1 MKNVKITIEYDGSH
15 YSGWQR
21 QKNGKSV
28 EETLD
33 TVIKKITNED
43 IKLFGSSRTDAG
55 VHARG
60 QVANF
65 VTSSSIPP
73 CKFPMVLND
82 KLPDDIVVIQG
93 EEVPVEFHSRYDSKG
108 KMYSYTILNRKIRP
122 AFMKDYVAHCSYE
135 LNFEAMELAAKYFL
149 GTHDFAAFK
158 SKGGSV
164 KTSVRTVNIIEL
176 RRNDSIIKLY
186 IDGDAFLYN
195 MVRIIA
201 GTLIDV
207 GRGRIPL
214 HSIPEIIESKDRNR
228 AGKTAPAC
236 GLCLEKIYY

>member
-1 MKNVKITIEYDGSH
+1 MKNIKLTIEYDGSRF
-15 YSGWQR
+15 SGWQR
-21 QKNGKSV
+21 QKNGISI
-28 EETLD
+28 EETID
-33 TVIKKITNED
+33 TAIKKLTNEE
-43 IKLFGSSRTDAG
+43 IKLYGSSRTDAG

-65 VTSSSIPP
+65 KTNSIIPP
-73 CKFPMVLND
+73 SRYPAALNGM
-82 KLPDDIVVIQG
+82 LPDDIVIIDS
-93 EEVPVEFHSRYDSKG
+93 EEVPLEFHSRYHSKG
-108 KMYSYTILNRKIRP
+108 KAYSYSMLNRKVRP
-122 AFMKDYVAHCSYE
+122 AFMNEYLAHVPYV
-135 LNFEAMELAAKYFL
+135 LNFEIMNEASKAFL

-164 KTSVRTVNIIEL
+164 KTSVRTINTLEL
-176 RRNDSIIKLY
+176 IKEGPLITLY

-207 GRGRIPL
+207 GRGRIPYD
-214 HSIPEIIESKDRNR
+214 SIGDIILSKDRTK

-236 GLCLEKIYY
+236 GLCLERIYY